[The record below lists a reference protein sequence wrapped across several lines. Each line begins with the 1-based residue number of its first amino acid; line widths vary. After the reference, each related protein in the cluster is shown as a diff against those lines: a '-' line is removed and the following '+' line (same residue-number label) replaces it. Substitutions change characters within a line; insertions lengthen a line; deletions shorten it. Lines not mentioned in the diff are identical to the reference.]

1 MKDTDVR
8 RTREARRRE
17 GYREIILHA
26 AERVIVRKGFS
37 ALTMDDVA
45 REAQLSK
52 ATVYKYIAGK
62 GDLLFEI
69 VAHYF
74 DDMAGRLDAILAG
87 PASAAEKLHLAV
99 RQALQDHEDKK
110 YLTRVLWMD
119 NAMLKLMR
127 VFAEAGGRPGGLPA
141 ADRKRIAV
149 LREKRERIVS
159 AACRI
164 LEQGVASGE
173 FRPMDSGRAA
183 SFLEAV
189 VEGYGHARFWGGT
202 GAPPAEAASGLT
214 QFILEG
220 IRNPGQ
226 TGKEK

>member
-1 MKDTDVR
+1 MRDTDAR

-17 GYREIILHA
+17 DYRESILHA

-99 RQALQDHEDKK
+99 RQALQDQEDKK

-127 VFAEAGGRPGGLPA
+127 VFAEAGGRPGGLPV

-149 LREKRERIVS
+149 LREKRERVVS
-159 AACRI
+159 AARRI
-164 LEQGVASGE
+164 LEQGVAAGE
-173 FRPMDSGRAA
+173 FRPMETGRAA

-189 VEGYGHARFWGGT
+189 VEGYGHARFWGGP

>member
-1 MKDTDVR
+1 MRDTDVR

-17 GYREIILHA
+17 GYRESILHA

-69 VAHYF
+69 IAHYF
-74 DDMAGRLDAILAG
+74 DDMGGRLDAILAG
-87 PASAAEKLHLAV
+87 PAGAAEKLQMAV
-99 RQALQDHEDKK
+99 RQALQDQEDKK

-127 VFAEAGGRPGGLPA
+127 VFVEAGGRPGSLPA
-141 ADRKRIAV
+141 ADRKRIAI
-149 LREKRERIVS
+149 LREKRERVVA

-164 LEQGVASGE
+164 LEQGVATGE
-173 FRPMDSGRAA
+173 FRPMDTGRAA
-183 SFLEAV
+183 AFLEAV
-189 VEGYGHARFWGGT
+189 VEGYGHARFWSGG
-202 GAPPAEAASGLT
+202 GAQPAEAAVGLT